1 MMNKGLE
8 VIEAF
13 GDLDRLRRFE
23 LMEHIAEALALWS
36 RVRRHRGGVGRPS
49 CSEE

>member
-13 GDLDRLRRFE
+13 GDLDVSEALAS
-23 LMEHIAEALALWS
+23 AEALALWC
-36 RVRRHRGGVGRPS
+36 RVR
-49 CSEE
+49 